1 MTGGDQLPAGGGA
14 GLYGAGKLRGIAA
27 LFHQGNGKGAGA
39 HHVGRGGAGDGTER
53 GAGDDSHF
61 GRAAGGASCQAQG
74 DVLNEVAHAASLQQG
89 AEKDEQ
95 RHVCSGSAQ
104 RTSEDA
110 LGDHEHVVGH
120 AGQPPGLGLE
130 HARHEITKI
139 GVDQENDGN
148 QGQRGADQAPGSL
161 QNQHSQNDEYKLIGG
176 IGNAEAKQNG
186 LIVDKRVQAAAE
198 GGGGKQIVIP
208 CHALFAMLAERGIDQ
223 KQNHHGA
230 QQVQRPLLHGR
241 QLAERRRVD
250 QKQGNEQGKYVDHAG
265 DPFGQLAL
273 VILRGVF
280 PQDFVC
286 PLCAEGFCAGGTG
299 SAALGFRRFL

>member
-1 MTGGDQLPAGGGA
+1 MYSAMMKQAAPMTGGISCPPVEAQASTAP
-14 GLYGAGKLRGIAA
+14 GKLRGIAA

-176 IGNAEAKQNG
+176 IGNAEASKM
-186 LIVDKRVQAAAE
+186 A
-198 GGGGKQIVIP
+198 
-208 CHALFAMLAERGIDQ
+208 
-223 KQNHHGA
+223 
-230 QQVQRPLLHGR
+230 
-241 QLAERRRVD
+241 
-250 QKQGNEQGKYVDHAG
+250 
-265 DPFGQLAL
+265 
-273 VILRGVF
+273 
-280 PQDFVC
+280 
-286 PLCAEGFCAGGTG
+286 
-299 SAALGFRRFL
+299 S